1 MGKKIKNI
9 IIILLVLIT
18 IILIGTIIYN
28 KIKKMYKV
36 EEVVEE
42 KYLLLSSQNNIGV
55 IDNKGNVIIEPQ
67 YFSVHIPNP
76 SKPLFICYYDYNEQT
91 KAYRTKVINQNG
103 TELFTKYNKVETID
117 LNEIE
122 TSMPYEKNVLK
133 YEEKGKYG
141 LIDLKGNIVTKA
153 EYDSIDGL
161 SNKEGE
167 LLISK
172 DNKYGVINASGAE
185 LIKPEYD
192 FISGDEYYTNDK
204 KYALSGYILGLKTTD
219 GYRYGYMN
227 YKGKILLEVEYN
239 DIIRLGGIGSEDTDK
254 DVFLIAQKNGQCG
267 LIKNKKVVL
276 DFRYQS
282 IDYSGVNNF
291 FIVTRSTKTG
301 VYNSTGKKIISVKY
315 DSVQVHDNYIYT
327 KLKDEEAYYN
337 LNGNRIDKGSIK
349 EDDEKSEDKTEK
361 TSVSAKLTPIEQDGK
376 WGFTD
381 EYSNIKVEC
390 KYEKVTEFNKNGFAG
405 VKLDGKWGSINE
417 KGEVV
422 IEPIY
427 NLDNFYEIDF
437 IGKYYKVVYD
447 YKTVYYSDDI

>member
-28 KIKKMYKV
+28 KTKKMYKV

-161 SNKEGE
+161 SNKEG
-167 LLISK
+167 
-172 DNKYGVINASGAE
+172 
-185 LIKPEYD
+185 
-192 FISGDEYYTNDK
+192 
-204 KYALSGYILGLKTTD
+204 
-219 GYRYGYMN
+219 
-227 YKGKILLEVEYN
+227 
-239 DIIRLGGIGSEDTDK
+239 
-254 DVFLIAQKNGQCG
+254 
-267 LIKNKKVVL
+267 
-276 DFRYQS
+276 
-282 IDYSGVNNF
+282 
-291 FIVTRSTKTG
+291 
-301 VYNSTGKKIISVKY
+301 
-315 DSVQVHDNYIYT
+315 
-327 KLKDEEAYYN
+327 
-337 LNGNRIDKGSIK
+337 
-349 EDDEKSEDKTEK
+349 
-361 TSVSAKLTPIEQDGK
+361 
-376 WGFTD
+376 
-381 EYSNIKVEC
+381 
-390 KYEKVTEFNKNGFAG
+390 
-405 VKLDGKWGSINE
+405 
-417 KGEVV
+417 
-422 IEPIY
+422 
-427 NLDNFYEIDF
+427 
-437 IGKYYKVVYD
+437 
-447 YKTVYYSDDI
+447 